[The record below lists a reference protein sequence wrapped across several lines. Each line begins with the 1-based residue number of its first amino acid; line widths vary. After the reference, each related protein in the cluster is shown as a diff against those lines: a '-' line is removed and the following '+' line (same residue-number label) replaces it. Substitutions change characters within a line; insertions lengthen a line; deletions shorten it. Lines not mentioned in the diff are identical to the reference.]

1 MNFQVLILGS
11 DANAYYMARACYEAY
26 QKKAH
31 LIAKDRLAFTKF
43 SNILTI
49 EYHDNLWE
57 EEAFVQILN
66 QYAKEHE
73 EKILT
78 ISTNETYSLFLAR
91 NRQELNENLIF
102 FQQEEKK
109 ILSLMNK
116 EKFYKTYK
124 NSCLSFPET
133 YYFDVAKD
141 SIIPTMNYPM
151 IVKPANVISY
161 NHIQSEGKKKIY
173 KINSQEELEKTIAL
187 IKKTGYKDR
196 LILQEFI
203 SGDDSHLFDSVV
215 YVDRNLQVKVISF
228 AQIGIQERTKSMVG
242 NAAALINGLNT
253 FDGDCEKTKKNIIEF
268 MEKLGMNGFFEIDMK
283 YDEKQKEFK
292 VLEINARQGRCSYY
306 LVPLKANLVKIM
318 AEDLLFNRE
327 LSFMDLKEKVLL
339 SFIPKKILIK
349 YCSNEE
355 FKKEALRLWKKR
367 VSPMECPL
375 DKNIKRY
382 LMIKKRLWHYQK
394 EYENSDWEE

>member
-161 NHIQSEGKKKIY
+161 NHIQFEGKKKIY
-173 KINSQEELEKTIAL
+173 KIN
-187 IKKTGYKDR
+187 Y
-196 LILQEFI
+196 
-203 SGDDSHLFDSVV
+203 
-215 YVDRNLQVKVISF
+215 
-228 AQIGIQERTKSMVG
+228 
-242 NAAALINGLNT
+242 
-253 FDGDCEKTKKNIIEF
+253 
-268 MEKLGMNGFFEIDMK
+268 
-283 YDEKQKEFK
+283 
-292 VLEINARQGRCSYY
+292 
-306 LVPLKANLVKIM
+306 
-318 AEDLLFNRE
+318 
-327 LSFMDLKEKVLL
+327 
-339 SFIPKKILIK
+339 
-349 YCSNEE
+349 
-355 FKKEALRLWKKR
+355 
-367 VSPMECPL
+367 
-375 DKNIKRY
+375 
-382 LMIKKRLWHYQK
+382 
-394 EYENSDWEE
+394 